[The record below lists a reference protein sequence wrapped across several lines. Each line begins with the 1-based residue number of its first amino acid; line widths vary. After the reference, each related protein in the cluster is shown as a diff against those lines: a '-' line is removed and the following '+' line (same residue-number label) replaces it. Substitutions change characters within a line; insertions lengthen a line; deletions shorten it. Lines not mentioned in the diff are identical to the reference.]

1 MADCRLPVQAHKISG
16 NLTISSYEP
25 GRAGKPAAGGLRPS
39 PWGCLTAPPIC
50 SHMGGCFLATKPL
63 WVSTPHLSNGLMVPR
78 QRQVRQGGSKPK
90 CSDISL
96 FTHLH
101 LGQKQGEGLGAGGQI
116 PAPALFPPTVPL
128 PSWGDGAQP
137 RCWWR
142 GHLGE
147 SYWDPSGSRKI
158 LCTEGHSQGH

>member
-1 MADCRLPVQAHKISG
+1 MQHRQAHKISG

-39 PWGCLTAPPIC
+39 PWGCLTAPPLC

-78 QRQVRQGGSKPK
+78 QRQVRQGGSKSK

-96 FTHLH
+96 FTHLY

-116 PAPALFPPTVPL
+116 PAPALFPPTVFL
-128 PSWGDGAQP
+128 PSWGPAKVLVAGSPWGELLGPERQQEDIMHRRPQP
-137 RCWWR
+137 RT
-142 GHLGE
+142 L
-147 SYWDPSGSRKI
+147 I
-158 LCTEGHSQGH
+158 